1 MKEERYFYV
10 PEPQTGILPHDEAVH
25 AIRVLRLKEGD
36 SIHIIDGRGTFY
48 EAAISLATGKH
59 CEYSIISS
67 EAQAPLWQRH
77 IHIAVAPTKMM
88 ERMEWFAEKATE
100 IGIDEL
106 TFLDCQFSERH
117 QLRTERIEKIVV
129 AAMKQSRKAWM
140 PCINPLT
147 DIKTFL
153 RTQREGK
160 KYICHCYDEIAR
172 KDLFTELHA
181 ASSAEPVTILIGPE
195 GDFSVDE
202 VQLALSQGY
211 EPVSLGSSRL
221 RTETAALYSVAMTH
235 LSFVPYT

>member
-10 PEPQTGILPHDEAVH
+10 PEPHSGILPHEEAVH
-25 AIRVLRLKEGD
+25 AVRVLRLKEGD
-36 SIHIIDGRGTFY
+36 SIHIIDGKGTFY
-48 EAAISLATGKH
+48 EASISLATGKH
-59 CEYSIISS
+59 CEYSIVSS
-67 EAQAPLWQRH
+67 EAQPPLWQHH

-106 TFLDCQFSERH
+106 TFLDCQFSERR

-153 RTQREGK
+153 RTPREGK

-172 KDLFTELHA
+172 KDLFSELQGLPPSEA
-181 ASSAEPVTILIGPE
+181 ITVLIGPE
-195 GDFSVDE
+195 GDFSIDE
-202 VQLALSQGY
+202 VQLALSLGY
-211 EPVSLGSSRL
+211 EPVSLGTSRL
-221 RTETAALYSVAMTH
+221 RTETAALYTVAMAH
-235 LSFVPYT
+235 LTM